1 MVAILN
7 GKTALKYAGPEVDAM
22 RAVSKAAKNRSL
34 KEFEAAV
41 QAHPRGTRH
50 ALPPDTV
57 CTMRDLTRV
66 LRGGRAMGR
75 RAVLS
80 DDPMVKS
87 HLNDLYNTLLEQN
100 LSRLIEPFSRV
111 EIAHIAELIDLPVRQ
126 VENKYVG
133 LGGALMRAVVGPV
146 RAVVGPVRAVVGP
159 VRAVVGQGRAMG

>member
-1 MVAILN
+1 MFSV
-7 GKTALKYAGPEVDAM
+7 GDA
-22 RAVSKAAKNRSL
+22 RWA
-34 KEFEAAV
+34 
-41 QAHPRGTRH
+41 
-50 ALPPDTV
+50 
-57 CTMRDLTRV
+57 
-66 LRGGRAMGR
+66 R

-133 LGGALMRAVVGPV
+133 LGRAVTRVVVGP
-146 RAVVGPVRAVVGP
+146 
-159 VRAVVGQGRAMG
+159 

>member
-1 MVAILN
+1 
-7 GKTALKYAGPEVDAM
+7 
-22 RAVSKAAKNRSL
+22 
-34 KEFEAAV
+34 
-41 QAHPRGTRH
+41 
-50 ALPPDTV
+50 
-57 CTMRDLTRV
+57 
-66 LRGGRAMGR
+66 
-75 RAVLS
+75 
-80 DDPMVKS
+80 MVKS